1 MHLYT
6 PSLHQKLSKA
16 SMKNIILISKL
27 LAFTIP
33 LWLIG
38 AFFGLDLPLS
48 ALLNALKGAFLPAFA
63 IGLFL
68 TLFQEWA
75 LKKGGITK
83 DEAAK

>member
-1 MHLYT
+1 
-6 PSLHQKLSKA
+6 
-16 SMKNIILISKL
+16 MKNIMFISKL

-38 AFFGLDLPLS
+38 AFFGLDLPLNT
-48 ALLNALKGAFLPAFA
+48 LLNALKVTFLPAFA

-68 TLFQEWA
+68 TWFQGWA

-83 DEAAK
+83 E